1 MKKIFVVTALLAC
14 KIVQA
19 QVVTGAWFGQADV
32 EISGIHNNYLTELII
47 KQKGDEIEGTIGYYF
62 KDTYQ
67 SFFVHGTYNART
79 KEINIPGIPII
90 FYSTNS
96 TVNSIECNTNFKGT
110 LFVSKVRTALN
121 GHFFHDGRY
130 KYLCPDLR
138 ASYTLDNDPQSDS
151 LLQSS
156 VSGKK
161 YWRPQPNDY
170 LVTSIETKKEEA
182 HVPDSAKGPVPPVQS
197 MGDSHAKDDSDKI
210 AKQFSVRKS
219 ILSKEIE
226 VESDSLRLSFYD
238 NGDIDGD
245 SISVFLNKQLVL
257 SHQGLTARAI
267 NMYMILDSTKEI
279 NLIDMFAENLG
290 TIPPN
295 TALMIVSDGKN
306 RFEVFMSSSLT
317 QNAMVRIRKK
327 KQR

>member
-1 MKKIFVVTALLAC
+1 MKKIFFILFLLVYKISPAQTA
-14 KIVQA
+14 
-19 QVVTGAWFGQADV
+19 TGSWFGQADV
-32 EISGIHNNYLTELII
+32 DVAGIHNNYLTELII
-47 KQKGDEIEGTIGYYF
+47 KQKGDEIEGTLGYYF

-79 KEINIPGIPII
+79 KEISIPNVPII
-90 FYSTNS
+90 FYKTNS

-110 LFVSKVRTALN
+110 LFISKVKTGLN
-121 GHFFHDGRY
+121 GHFYHDGKY

-138 ASYTLDNDPQSDS
+138 VNYVLNNDPQPDS
-151 LLQSS
+151 LQNTA
-156 VSGKK
+156 VGKK
-161 YWRPQPNDY
+161 IWQPQPDDY
-170 LVTSIETKKEEA
+170 VVTKTETKKEVVA
-182 HVPDSAKGPVPPVQS
+182 LPDSSKINKPAFTSTEDP
-197 MGDSHAKDDSDKI
+197 HAKDDSIKI
-210 AKQFSVRKS
+210 ATSFEKRKS

-226 VESDSLRLSFYD
+226 VESDSLRINFYD

-267 NMYMILDSTKEI
+267 NMFMVLDSTKDI
-279 NLIDMFAENLG
+279 NVIDMFAENLG

-295 TALMIVSDGKN
+295 TALMVINDGKN
-306 RFEVFMSSSLT
+306 RFEVYMSSSLT

-327 KQR
+327 KK